1 MEYMLWLA
9 ESLDPDYKETYKR
22 AMERTNQ
29 HLKPMD
35 MDTLILR
42 PRTVVF

>member
-1 MEYMLWLA
+1 MWLV

-22 AMERTNQ
+22 TVERANQ
-29 HLKPMD
+29 LLNPKD
-35 MDTLILR
+35 LTLVLR